1 MRSIFAYLD
10 YRDFLREW
18 FEDRKQSSPWYS
30 YKIFGEGVGLDQSQV
45 YRILQK
51 QLHVSEAARPR
62 FAVYLDLKGPA
73 SEYFDTMIA
82 LGRSRKEAD
91 TRRLFAQLQAMRGS
105 QATTLAESQY
115 GLYETWYLPVVRALI
130 GILEISDEY
139 EKLGACVNPPIGA
152 EQARKAVETLRKLKL
167 VTRDRMGVWRLQGKS
182 YSTGKQYQSELVRR
196 YQAQTFKLVEESLE
210 RHPKE
215 LRDVN
220 VVNMAADAAAFADCV
235 AILGEARRQIR
246 ERIERV
252 DNPDRIMRLATGF
265 IPVAGP
271 LKLESGK

>member
-10 YRDFLREW
+10 YRDYLREW
-18 FEDRKQSSPWYS
+18 FEDRKQGSPWYS

-62 FAVYLDLKGPA
+62 FAQYLDLKGPA

-91 TRRLFAQLQAMRGS
+91 TRRLFALLQAMRGS

-139 EKLGACVNPPIGA
+139 GKLGACVNPPIGA

-167 VTRDRMGVWRLQGKS
+167 VTRDRTGVWRLQGKS